1 MSGRVY
7 TAEEKHDI
15 IMESFQNPDITI
27 SPKCREHGRIRSILW
42 KEERVHGPHEFTAH

>member
-27 SPKCREHGRIRSILW
+27 SPKCREHGRIRPELPRFRYMLST
-42 KEERVHGPHEFTAH
+42 E